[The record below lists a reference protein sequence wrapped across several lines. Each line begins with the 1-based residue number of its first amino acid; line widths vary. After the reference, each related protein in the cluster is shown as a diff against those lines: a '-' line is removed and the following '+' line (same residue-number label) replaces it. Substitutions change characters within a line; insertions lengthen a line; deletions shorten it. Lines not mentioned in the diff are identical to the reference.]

1 MTRLFLKTNQKENPV
16 SKEASN
22 TGNLC
27 KDKRKTGKEKAQ
39 TIKGCN
45 DHKGQKKGNKCID
58 PISRKVNL
66 LNQGNQAKQ
75 RNGLDQVQQ
84 NLYDNFDKKHAK
96 DAPSTL
102 NHVDNGAV
110 CNLILDKIGW
120 MGDTVARKIPSKK
133 QDKQLKSI
141 LLTVKIGQKTRTRK
155 KIPRLAKRRLTLNCL
170 YSLSWRLNSRPIAA
184 SII

>member
-22 TGNLC
+22 TGNFC
-27 KDKRKTGKEKAQ
+27 KDKGKTGKEKAQ
-39 TIKGCN
+39 TIKGRN
-45 DHKGQKKGNKCID
+45 NHKGQKKSNKCID
-58 PISRKVNL
+58 PVSRKGNL

-96 DAPSTL
+96 DAPPTL

-141 LLTVKIGQKTRTRK
+141 LLTVKIVQKTRNQK
-155 KIPRLAKRRLTLNCL
+155 ENSQIGKEKIDFELFVFTELATK
-170 YSLSWRLNSRPIAA
+170 LSPNSC
-184 SII
+184 